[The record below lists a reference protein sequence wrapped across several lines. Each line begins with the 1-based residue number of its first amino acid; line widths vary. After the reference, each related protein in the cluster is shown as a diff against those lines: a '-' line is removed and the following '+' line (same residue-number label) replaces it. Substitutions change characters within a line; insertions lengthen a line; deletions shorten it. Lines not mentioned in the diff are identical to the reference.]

1 MRSANDLVL
10 PRRCAGLA
18 FLPSPVTNGSTE
30 SPLRS
35 AAFYAWKVLSTM
47 AILAAGVG
55 ILHHFPT
62 TLGILVSAFVIGL
75 GEQQAGWLSHDFAH
89 QQVSSS
95 RYWNDVLA
103 IFIAGLGQ
111 GLHLS
116 WWKDKHNTHHA
127 ITNQHETAVD
137 RHDGDPDIDTLPVL
151 AWSRYFLKR
160 VREMNN
166 PLSRFMIR
174 NQVLF
179 FFPLLLMARLS
190 WLYQSLQYALDTQTG
205 WGAGSL
211 RQKPRYPWLERVATL
226 LYYAWLLPVTFCFTN
241 SIGGALLFF
250 VAKQFV
256 AGLLLSVAFVVGHNG
271 MECFDVDEKPAF
283 AELQVRSTRDV
294 HGGGL
299 VSWFM
304 GGLEYQ
310 IEHHL
315 FPTIPRHQLP
325 KVQPLVES
333 LCKKHNVPYHA
344 TGFFEGMGEV
354 IHCLESLSRELDE
367 FPAM

>member
-1 MRSANDLVL
+1 
-10 PRRCAGLA
+10 
-18 FLPSPVTNGSTE
+18 
-30 SPLRS
+30 
-35 AAFYAWKVLSTM
+35 M

-55 ILHHFPT
+55 ILYNFPT
-62 TLGILVSAFVIGL
+62 TLGILASSLVIGL
-75 GEQQAGWLSHDFAH
+75 AHQQAGWLAHEFAH
-89 QQVSSS
+89 QQVFSSKF
-95 RYWNDVLA
+95 WNDHLA
-103 IFIAGLGQ
+103 MLVGGVFLGFN
-111 GLHLS
+111 LS

-127 ITNQHETAVD
+127 ITNQHETGVD

-174 NQVLF
+174 NQVMF
-179 FFPLLLMARLS
+179 FFPLLFFARLS
-190 WLYQSLQYALDTQTG
+190 WLHQSLQYALDIQTG

-211 RQKPRYPWLERVATL
+211 KQKPRYPVTERLTTL
-226 LYYAWLLPVTFCFTN
+226 LYYAWLLPVMFCFTN
-241 SIGGALLFF
+241 SIGDAFFFFGAM
-250 VAKQFV
+250 QFV

-283 AELQVRSTRDV
+283 AELQVRTTRGV

-344 TGFFEGMGEV
+344 TGLFEGMGEV
-354 IHCLESLSRELDE
+354 MHCLDSLSRELDE